1 MPLRAIHRE
10 QSGDERQRS
19 YLRILDQKLA
29 DILVRIEQDVR
40 LFPSIAIGNGG
51 SAMTG
56 DDLPNLPFYGR
67 TVASFLKYAMR
78 CTWVCPWTL
87 AGWCRMKMGL

>member
-1 MPLRAIHRE
+1 MARREAGCRSRGVEFAPDSPLE
-10 QSGDERQRS
+10 G
-19 YLRILDQKLA
+19 